1 MKFSQR
7 LHEIIYSLSTDDK
20 YSEFDSRKSFNRVN
34 KPDSENLLGMNS
46 LYNNSSVDSIH
57 NITTNEPS
65 DGSEGVHE
73 MRLAW
78 RHIKHWLVK
87 YAPDL
92 NSSLLSKC
100 TSADLEDFQKDLH
113 IKLPQSVFQFFKIT
127 DGQLNFGNQLNIDT
141 NGLIF
146 GLRLMSLD
154 DIMIQTENW
163 RKVADYINTGIS
175 QQNNKA
181 NGLSKLPVSHASS
194 SQYKKK
200 LGLNTSSELSSAETS
215 FDLTDT
221 QSRKTSVSSHDADLT
236 STKSTHNHLRMP
248 KQRSIPPKM
257 IHETFAH
264 PMWIPLATDEVG
276 NYIGIDLSPPPAG
289 KWGQVIL
296 FGRDFDFKFQ
306 IADTWGDFLLIFAN
320 DLEMGNWDI
329 KANRKNNDGDLF
341 IGNEGEIVFVDKE
354 SKLEVPYLEVLKRR
368 AVKKWMTKM
377 ENEPPENVNKELLD
391 ELKQNEVSI
400 LALHNKSFQSID
412 TFITKNLNLLD
423 HAKSLQTSSNND
435 NEEEDDED
443 DDEDDEEDDIK
454 QVSKPKKTED
464 KLKIN
469 SKANSSKSPLSQ
481 EVTEDDQDLDDAEE
495 NNPTPDDEKTLQEV
509 DFRT

>member
-7 LHEIIYSLSTDDK
+7 LQEFIYSLSTDDK

-46 LYNNSSVDSIH
+46 QFNNSSVDSIN
-57 NITTNEPS
+57 NIVANEPN

-100 TSADLEDFQKDLH
+100 TSSDLEDFQKDLH
-113 IKLPQSVFQFFKIT
+113 IKLPQSVLQFFKIT
-127 DGQLNFGNQLNIDT
+127 DGQLNFGNQLNMDT

-163 RKVADYINTGIS
+163 RKVADYINIGIS
-175 QQNNKA
+175 QQNHKTNE
-181 NGLSKLPVSHASS
+181 LSKLPVSHASS

-200 LGLNTSSELSSAETS
+200 LSLNTSSEISSAKTS
-215 FDLTDT
+215 FDLTDA
-221 QSRKTSVSSHDADLT
+221 QSRKTSVSSHDTD
-236 STKSTHNHLRMP
+236 SSSSKSSSHNHLRMP
-248 KQRSIPPKM
+248 KQRSIPPSM

-264 PMWIPLATDEVG
+264 PMWIPLVTDEVG

-354 SKLEVPYLEVLKRR
+354 TKLEVPYLEVLKRR
-368 AVKKWMTKM
+368 AVKKWMTM
-377 ENEPPENVNKELLD
+377 LENEPTENVDKELLD
-391 ELKQNEVSI
+391 ELRQNEVSI

-423 HAKSLQTSSNND
+423 HAKTLQTSNHDD
-435 NEEEDDED
+435 N
-443 DDEDDEEDDIK
+443 DDEEDDDRP
-454 QVSKPKKTED
+454 VSKSAKPV
-464 KLKIN
+464 LNLSIN
-469 SKANSSKSPLSQ
+469 SKANSSKSPLSH
-481 EVTEDDQDLDDAEE
+481 EVIETDPDVDDAEE
-495 NNPTPDDEKTLQEV
+495 DNAAADDDKTLQEV
-509 DFRT
+509 DIRT